1 MLSGCQVQ
9 THCVVCQYFVRARLK
24 AIMTHGTE
32 DRAWGN
38 REQDNEPNLHK
49 AMSLLHGR
57 LCRVYLEVTSYL
69 V

>member
-1 MLSGCQVQ
+1 MLFDCQVQ
-9 THCVVCQYFVRARLK
+9 THRVICQYFVRVHND
-24 AIMTHGTE
+24 TNGPE

-38 REQDNEPNLHK
+38 RKQDDEPNLRK
-49 AMSLLHGR
+49 AISLLRGR